1 MTARNLR
8 WYQDLLHTNHKG
20 YKSGLGF
27 FVCFV
32 LFQIPGLSATTDIA
46 HLNKISV
53 DFLVISEYK
62 EFLRLES
69 LRTDFKYMILLYL

>member
-20 YKSGLGF
+20 YKSGLVF
-27 FVCFV
+27 FFF
-32 LFQIPGLSATTDIA
+32 FQIPGLSATTDIA
-46 HLNKISV
+46 HLNKSSV
-53 DFLVISEYK
+53 DFLVTSEYK

-69 LRTDFKYMILLYL
+69 LRTNFKYMILLYL

>member
-20 YKSGLGF
+20 YKSGLVF
-27 FVCFV
+27 FWFF
-32 LFQIPGLSATTDIA
+32 FQIPGLSAITDIA
-46 HLNKISV
+46 HLNKSSV
-53 DFLVISEYK
+53 DFLVTSEYK

-69 LRTDFKYMILLYL
+69 LRTNFKYMILLYL